1 MEFIFEWD
9 KNKAEINER
18 NHRVSFDEAQ
28 TVFIDDHSVM
38 KPDIGHSLTE
48 ARLLIMGTSN
58 KNQLIVVSYTERGD
72 KIRLISARKATKNE
86 RRQYEEDYF

>member
-1 MEFIFEWD
+1 MNSI
-9 KNKAEINER
+9 
-18 NHRVSFDEAQ
+18 
-28 TVFIDDHSVM
+28 M

-48 ARLLIMGTSN
+48 ARLLIMGTSK